1 MELET
6 MRIDNSIKELLQRGT
21 DKWRGNW
28 GSELEIFFEDRRETV
43 YVLMGMIEQKE
54 TGDVGER
61 GENYWIS
68 VLE

>member
-1 MELET
+1 

-43 YVLMGMIEQKE
+43 HVLMGMIEQKE
-54 TGDVGER
+54 NWWCRRKRSELLD
-61 GENYWIS
+61 
-68 VLE
+68 